1 MHMGCSKSAPHKM
14 AEEEANISGTN
25 AKVSL
30 RSLFTDDGKDFSF
43 RTGKEEEKAPIAK
56 DWKQISFDFLNHQ
69 KDIEPFGPMES
80 YSLLDT
86 TRCEEFV
93 AGQGTSNWGNLRK
106 TVIENSRD
114 KKRKAKK

>member
-1 MHMGCSKSAPHKM
+1 M
-14 AEEEANISGTN
+14 AEEKENISGTN
-25 AKVSL
+25 SRISL
-30 RSLFTDDGKDFSF
+30 KTLFTDDGKDFSF

-56 DWKQISFDFLNHQ
+56 DWKQISFDFLNHR
-69 KDIEPFGPMES
+69 KDIEPFGPMDS

-93 AGQGTSNWGNLRK
+93 AGHGVPSWGTLRK
-106 TVIENSRD
+106 ATMEDSRD